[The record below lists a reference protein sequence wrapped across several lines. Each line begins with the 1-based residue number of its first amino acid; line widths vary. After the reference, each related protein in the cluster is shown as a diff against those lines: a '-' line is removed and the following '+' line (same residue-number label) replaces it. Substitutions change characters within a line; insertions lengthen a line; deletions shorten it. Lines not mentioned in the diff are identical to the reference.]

1 MAALGQLVFILAF
14 MGITRSALIVPLW
27 QHLPEVPRQQEMA
40 AEPEDDY
47 QDTKQVIIASGPLC
61 SGYLGDW
68 SYCLDFQSNIY
79 SFKTI
84 RVLKSLRLH

>member
-1 MAALGQLVFILAF
+1 MTALGPLVFVLAF

-68 SYCLDFQSNIY
+68 SYCLDSQSNIY
-79 SFKTI
+79 PFKTI
-84 RVLKSLRLH
+84 RVLKTLRLY